1 MANFDVNNFVIDRVI
16 RGAMYSS
23 KDNSYLWGVNQITN
37 PSLSVTTETSQAVDA
52 LGVAIATFNRA
63 KNAEFSAENSIFDLP
78 LLAAQQGTEKQIA
91 TSTSKITVPAFE
103 TIEIAD
109 ETAVTLKHTPVDDVT
124 EIFILNGDGTL
135 GVRYAAG
142 SEVTKEKFVYSNGT
156 ITLPTGL
163 KAGTQLFVAYEYEA
177 EEAVQVEATATE
189 YPKAGKFIME
199 VLGTDVCDSTT
210 MIHAYVV
217 FMNAKLNA
225 DVDIDFTTEGTHPF
239 TLVAQ
244 QAYCDSKK
252 SLFKIIIP
260 KED

>member
-1 MANFDVNNFVIDRVI
+1 
-16 RGAMYSS
+16 
-23 KDNSYLWGVNQITN
+23 
-37 PSLSVTTETSQAVDA
+37 
-52 LGVAIATFNRA
+52 
-63 KNAEFSAENSIFDLP
+63 
-78 LLAAQQGTEKQIA
+78 
-91 TSTSKITVPAFE
+91 
-103 TIEIAD
+103 
-109 ETAVTLKHTPVDDVT
+109 
-124 EIFILNGDGTL
+124 
-135 GVRYAAG
+135 
-142 SEVTKEKFVYSNGT
+142 
-156 ITLPTGL
+156 
-163 KAGTQLFVAYEYEA
+163 
-177 EEAVQVEATATE
+177 
-189 YPKAGKFIME
+189 ME